1 MLFGTNVWKVSTQWQ
16 WGSCI
21 GRLTIM
27 SLCYRCFFQENL
39 AYNKPTDQSSTDAGG
54 NSNRAVDGKI
64 ITNYH
69 SGSCTHTQT
78 ENSPWWRV
86 DLGRV
91 ELVSE
96 VYVVNRGDCC
106 GARLSSFE
114 IRVGRSNF
122 GFHFS

>member
-1 MLFGTNVWKVSTQWQ
+1 
-16 WGSCI
+16 
-21 GRLTIM
+21 M

-39 AYNKPTDQSSTDAGG
+39 ANNKPTDQSSTVAGG
-54 NSNRAVDGKI
+54 KSNRAVDGKV
-64 ITNYH
+64 ITSYNG
-69 SGSCTHTQT
+69 GSCTLTLN

-86 DLGRV
+86 DLGQV
-91 ELVSE
+91 EPVSE

-106 GARLSSFE
+106 GNRLSSFE